1 MAHRAARRA
10 TCRSRLRTTAKAG
23 VCDTI
28 ATQLLLALDAGF
40 TRILTSHMNL
50 SPLRHRDYRLLF
62 IAQAVSSLGTMVTYV
77 ALPYHMYA
85 LTGSSLA
92 VGLLGAAELG
102 PLLAVAFLGGA
113 LADSVDRRR
122 VSLLTDLGLTAGSL
136 TLAMLA
142 VSQSS
147 PRLLYVLAGWM
158 AAVGALQRPSME
170 ALVPRLVPSE
180 DIPAVA
186 ALRTLVGSLAMIAG
200 PALGGVLIAAG
211 GLRSAYL
218 VDAAS
223 YGISLICLWQIRRV
237 PPADDVE
244 NPSVAAVMEGLR
256 YARSRQELVGTYVV
270 DFVAM
275 VFGMPL
281 ALFPAMSS
289 TLGGPA
295 VLGWLYAAP
304 AVGALVAS
312 LTSRWTLR
320 VTRHGLGVLTAAAIW
335 GIAIVG
341 FGFSHSIGPAL
352 GWLVLAG
359 GADGMS
365 GMFRMTMWNQT
376 IPDAFRGRL
385 ASIEMVSYSSGPLLG
400 HLEAG
405 LVATLTSVRTAVI
418 SGGTLCIAGVVL
430 CGLLLP
436 RFVAYDARAPE

>member
-1 MAHRAARRA
+1 
-10 TCRSRLRTTAKAG
+10 
-23 VCDTI
+23 
-28 ATQLLLALDAGF
+28 
-40 TRILTSHMNL
+40 MNL
-50 SPLRHRDYRLLF
+50 SPLRHRDYRFLF
-62 IAQAVSSLGTMVTYV
+62 VAQAVSGLGTMVTYV

-85 LTGSSLA
+85 LTGSSLS
-92 VGLLGAAELG
+92 VGVLGAAELG
-102 PLLAVAFLGGA
+102 PLLAVAFLGGT

-122 VSLLTDLGLTAGSL
+122 VSLLTDVGLTAGSL
-136 TLAMLA
+136 ALALLA
-142 VSQSS
+142 VSKAS
-147 PRLLYVLAGWM
+147 PGLLYLIAGWM
-158 AAVGALQRPSME
+158 AAVSALQRPSME

-180 DIPAVA
+180 DMPAVA
-186 ALRTLVGSLAMIAG
+186 GLRTLVGSLAMIGG
-200 PALGGVLIAAG
+200 PALGGVLIATG
-211 GLRSAYL
+211 GLKTAYL

-223 YGISLICLWQIRRV
+223 YAISLVCLWQVRRV

-244 NPSVAAVMEGLR
+244 SPSVAAVMEGFR

-281 ALFPAMSS
+281 ALFPAMSTS
-289 TLGGPA
+289 LGGPA

-304 AVGALVAS
+304 AIGALVAS

-320 VTRHGLGVLTAAAIW
+320 ITRHGLGVLAAAGIW
-335 GIAIVG
+335 GVAIVG

-352 GWLVLAG
+352 VWLVIAG
-359 GADGMS
+359 GADGLS

-405 LVATLTSVRTAVI
+405 MVATLSSVRTSVI
-418 SGGTLCIAGVVL
+418 SGGALCIAGVIV

-436 RFVAYDARAPE
+436 RFVGYDARARQ